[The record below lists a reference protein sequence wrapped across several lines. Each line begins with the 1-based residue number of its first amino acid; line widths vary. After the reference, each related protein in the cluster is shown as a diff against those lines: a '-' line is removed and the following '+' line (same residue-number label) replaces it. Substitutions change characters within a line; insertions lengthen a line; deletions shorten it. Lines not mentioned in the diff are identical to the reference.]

1 MHQWWYRMTGPLPFS
16 ATGPMFRVV
25 SNPAAPE
32 TPPLRLQ
39 LLGPLAHQG
48 PATTDAYLARPKQA
62 ALLAYLACAGAG
74 RLVRRDHLAALF
86 WPELGALG
94 ARAALR
100 KGLHAI
106 RRAFG
111 DALLL
116 TRGDEEVGV
125 DPAHCMTDVA
135 AFHAALAADHLAEAL
150 ELFRGPLLDGFQ
162 ADSAGFARWLEEE
175 RSALAERAA
184 DAAWQLARR
193 YEQGEDLTSASRWAR
208 RAARLARGDERRVR
222 RVMELLARAGDR
234 AGALR
239 TYEALARELRDELQ
253 LEPAPETTAL
263 AMALRAPA

>member
-1 MHQWWYRMTGPLPFS
+1 LHGVTTPSTPDAASLDPRQRLP
-16 ATGPMFRVV
+16 V
-25 SNPAAPE
+25 
-32 TPPLRLQ
+32 RLQ
-39 LLGPLAHQG
+39 LLGPLALEG
-48 PATTDAYLARPKQA
+48 DAPPATHAFLARPKQA

-86 WPELGALG
+86 WPELGAMG

-106 RRAFG
+106 RRTFG

-125 DPAHCMTDVA
+125 DPARCHTDVA
-135 AFHAALAADHLAEAL
+135 AFHDALAADRLAEAL
-150 ELFRGPLLDGFQ
+150 AGYRGPLLDGFHCD
-162 ADSAGFARWLEEE
+162 AAGFERWLEEE
-175 RSALAERAA
+175 RAVLAERAA

-193 YEQGEDLTSASRWAR
+193 YEQGEDLTGASRWAR

-222 RVMELLARAGDR
+222 HVMELLARAGDR

-239 TYEALARELRDELQ
+239 IYDALVRELRDDLQ

>member
-1 MHQWWYRMTGPLPFS
+1 
-16 ATGPMFRVV
+16 MFRVV

-32 TPPLRLQ
+32 TTPLRLQ

-48 PATTDAYLARPKQA
+48 PTATDAYLARPKQA

-111 DALLL
+111 DRLLL
-116 TRGDEEVGV
+116 ARGDEEVGV
-125 DPAHCMTDVA
+125 DPARCATDVA
-135 AFHAALAADHLAEAL
+135 AFHAALAADRLAEAL
-150 ELFRGPLLDGFQ
+150 ELYRGPLLDGFL

-239 TYEALARELRDELQ
+239 TYDALVRELRDELQ